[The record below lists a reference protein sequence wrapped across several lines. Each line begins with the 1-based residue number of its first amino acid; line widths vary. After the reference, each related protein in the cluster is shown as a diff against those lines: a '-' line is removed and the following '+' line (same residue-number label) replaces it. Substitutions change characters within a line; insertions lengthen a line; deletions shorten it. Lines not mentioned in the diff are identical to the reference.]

1 MAPAD
6 SLCFDVVNVLLLIN
20 NRFMMMKSDEASVSH
35 CGGGTEILL
44 VSSLMYWFNLQL
56 AKI

>member
-20 NRFMMMKSDEASVSH
+20 DRFMMTKTNEGSVSH

-44 VSSLMYWFNLQL
+44 VSSLVYWFSLQL

>member
-20 NRFMMMKSDEASVSH
+20 DRFMMTKTDEGSVSH
-35 CGGGTEILL
+35 CGGDTEILL
-44 VSSLMYWFNLQL
+44 VSSLVYWFSLQL